1 MLKSEA
7 VSICYKPLK
16 KPKRPKFKTNIQY
29 SRKTVRDML
38 RRRDMA
44 KGISTRV
51 KGRGLQERSHS
62 APPTILP
69 TLINVHLKKQR
80 KHLLCPP

>member
-1 MLKSEA
+1 MH
-7 VSICYKPLK
+7 CYKSLAVPIFYIPLK
-16 KPKRPKFKTNIQY
+16 KPKRPKFSTNIQY
-29 SRKTVRDML
+29 SRKKVRDML
-38 RRRDMA
+38 RMRDTA

-69 TLINVHLKKQR
+69 TLINAHLEKA
-80 KHLLCPP
+80 

>member
-1 MLKSEA
+1 MLNSEA

-51 KGRGLQERSHS
+51 KGCGLQERSHS

-69 TLINVHLKKQR
+69 TLINAHFEKA
-80 KHLLCPP
+80 